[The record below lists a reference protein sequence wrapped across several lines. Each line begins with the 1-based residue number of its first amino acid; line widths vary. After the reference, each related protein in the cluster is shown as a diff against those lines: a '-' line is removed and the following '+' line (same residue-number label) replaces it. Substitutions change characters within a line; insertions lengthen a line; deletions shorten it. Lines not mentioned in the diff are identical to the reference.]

1 MKLTVRDM
9 ELYYELH
16 GEVGDADRPW
26 LVFSHSLACETGMWA
41 PQLAEFARQYR
52 VLAFDTRG
60 HGRSAAPPGPYTMDL
75 LAQDLDWLLNALEI
89 SKAHFV
95 GLSMG
100 GMIGETYALSHRDA
114 FASLT
119 LADTTSR
126 WPPEA
131 MSVFAERARV
141 ALERGMDPLVEAT
154 LGRWFTPAFHKSNP
168 ADVAKIG
175 DMIRRTPPVGYA
187 GCSDAIPRVNVTA
200 RLREIRCPILVM
212 VGKEDPGTPV
222 SMSREI
228 HENAPGS
235 QLTVID
241 NAAHLSNVEQ
251 AAVFNRILHRFL
263 DSCASR

>member
-1 MKLTVRDM
+1 
-9 ELYYELH
+9 
-16 GEVGDADRPW
+16 
-26 LVFSHSLACETGMWA
+26 
-41 PQLAEFARQYR
+41 
-52 VLAFDTRG
+52 
-60 HGRSAAPPGPYTMDL
+60 MDL
-75 LAQDLDWLLNALEI
+75 LAQDLDGLLHALEI

-100 GMIGETYALSHRDA
+100 GMIGETYALSHRDV

-131 MSVFAERARV
+131 MPVFAERARV
-141 ALERGMDPLVEAT
+141 ALEYGMDPLVEAT
-154 LGRWFTPAFHKSNP
+154 LARWFTPAFHKSNP
-168 ADVAKIG
+168 ADVTKIG

-187 GCSDAIPRVNVTA
+187 ACSDAIPRVSVTA

-212 VGKEDPGTPV
+212 VGKDDPGTPV

-228 HENAPGS
+228 HDNAPGS
-235 QLTVID
+235 QLAVID

-251 AAVFNRILHRFL
+251 PAVFNRILSRFL
-263 DSCASR
+263 DRCASR

>member
-1 MKLTVRDM
+1 MKLALDDT
-9 ELYYELH
+9 ELYYEVH
-16 GEVGDADRPW
+16 GQVDDPNRPW

-41 PQLAEFARQYR
+41 PQLSEFARRYR

-60 HGRSAAPPGPYTMDL
+60 HGRSAAPPGPYTMDI
-75 LAQDLDWLLNALEI
+75 LAKDLDGLLRGLKV

-100 GMIGETYALSHRDA
+100 GMIGQTYALSHA
-114 FASLT
+114 GVFASLT

-131 MSVFAERARV
+131 LHVFAERARI

-154 LGRWFTPAFHKSNP
+154 LARWFTPPFHKSNP

-175 DMIRRTPPVGYA
+175 AMIRATPPIGYA
-187 GCSDAIPRVNVTA
+187 GCSDAIPRTNVTA

-212 VGKEDPGTPV
+212 VGKDDPGTPV
-222 SMSREI
+222 AMSREI
-228 HENAPGS
+228 HDNAPGS
-235 QLTVID
+235 ELLVID

-251 AAVFNRILHRFL
+251 PAVFNGALSRFL
-263 DSCASR
+263 DRCSST

>member
-1 MKLTVRDM
+1 MKLTGNT
-9 ELYYELH
+9 ELYYEVH
-16 GEVGDADRPW
+16 GQVDDPSRPW
-26 LVFSHSLACETGMWA
+26 LVFSHSLACATGMWA
-41 PQLAEFARQYR
+41 PQLGEFARKYR

-60 HGRSAAPPGPYTMDL
+60 HGRSAVPPGPYTMDL
-75 LAQDLDWLLNALEI
+75 LAQDLDELLRGLEI

-100 GMIGETYALSHRDA
+100 GMIGQTYALSHPGV

-126 WPPEA
+126 WPAEA
-131 MSVFAERARV
+131 LQVFAERARV

-154 LGRWFTPAFHKSNP
+154 LGRWFTPPFHKSNP
-168 ADVAKIG
+168 AEVAKIG
-175 DMIRRTPPVGYA
+175 DMIRSTPPVGYA
-187 GCSDAIPRVNVTA
+187 GCSDAIPRTNVTA

-212 VGKEDPGTPV
+212 VGKDDPGTPL

-235 QLTVID
+235 ELLVID

-251 AAVFNRILHRFL
+251 PAVFNRTLSQFL
-263 DSCASR
+263 ARCAST